1 MSTDIQ
7 TPAPAAGGRG
17 ARSSGKGD
25 GRRRGPFARASQY
38 LREVRE
44 QLSKVIK
51 PSRQELIT
59 YVTVVLVFVTF
70 MVLLVSA
77 IDFGVTHAVL
87 AVFG

>member
-1 MSTDIQ
+1 MSTEIQ

-17 ARSSGKGD
+17 ARKGKGD
-25 GRRRGPFARASQY
+25 GRRRGPFARAAQY

>member
-1 MSTDIQ
+1 MSTEIR

-17 ARSSGKGD
+17 ARAGGRGD
-25 GRRRGPFARASQY
+25 KRRRGPFARSATY

-44 QLSKVIK
+44 QLSKVIR

-59 YVTVVLVFVTF
+59 YTTVVLAFVTF
-70 MVLLVSA
+70 MVLLVSG
-77 IDFGVTHAVL
+77 IDYVVTKAVL